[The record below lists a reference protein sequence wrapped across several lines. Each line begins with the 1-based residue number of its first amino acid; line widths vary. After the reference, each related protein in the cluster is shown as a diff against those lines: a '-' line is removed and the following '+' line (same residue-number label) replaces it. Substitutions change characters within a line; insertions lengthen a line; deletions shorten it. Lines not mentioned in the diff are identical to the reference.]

1 MMNKHYNG
9 AAYEIGKAD
18 AMMEAVEKALDG
30 LDLLPE
36 DQAKMNTA
44 AYLFYAAWD
53 AIKEANREL
62 TEYAAEC
69 KIVDVIQTVRDVR
82 GQ

>member
-1 MMNKHYNG
+1 MNKHYNG
-9 AAYEIGKAD
+9 AAHEIGKAN
-18 AMMEAVEKALDG
+18 AMMEAVEKVLVD

-36 DQAKMNTA
+36 DQEKMNTA

-62 TEYAAEC
+62 AEYAAEC
-69 KIVDVIQTVRDVR
+69 KIVDVLQTVREVHEL
-82 GQ
+82 